1 MNTSTRILAAALF
14 ASVLVVPGTASAA
27 SPVIISEFMAANSTT
42 LADEDG
48 EFSDWIELYNSSVA
62 SVNLLDWSLTDNAGS
77 LTKWRFPATN
87 VPPGGFITVFASE
100 KNRRTPGA
108 PLHTNF
114 RLGASGEYLAL
125 IEPDGVTVATQFSPA
140 FPAQVT
146 DVSFGFGL
154 ETRSFTLVP
163 TNAAIRA
170 LIPGG
175 STFGNS
181 WTLAN
186 FDDSAWIAG
195 AGAVGFD
202 TGIPDPVEDLY
213 STTVSSAAPIAW
225 WRFSETIGT
234 AAANSGSLGSAINAT
249 YQGSP
254 TLNQPGPRPTAFGG
268 FETTNAAPRLNGTT
282 GRIQVTDNAAFDFG
296 TGAYSIAMWFN
307 PANAGTRGDL
317 FTYKASGNDYG
328 IHLASSGANTI
339 SVYHNAFIG
348 TGGSVAN
355 NQWYFLVVTRNAS
368 GLTTAYLN
376 GAAILSGNDT
386 ASMNIANDLVIGANH
401 GGTPSAPSIPFN
413 GLLDEVAIYNR
424 ALSTDEITRQYQTA
438 LSGGA
443 SYATFLGTDLRTAML
458 GVNSSAYLRLP
469 FTVTNVAEVDRLL
482 LRLRYD
488 DGFVAYLNGQEI
500 LSANA
505 PETRE
510 WNSAASA
517 RHTDSA
523 ALAFEEFNLNDAR
536 GALVVGQNVLAI
548 HGLNIS
554 ADNSD
559 FLLHAELLAT
569 SFGALGNVPRYFTQP
584 TPGDI
589 NGVGAADLGP
599 IITGVQFTPAL
610 PNRPSDTD
618 DITVTAR
625 VSAAFS
631 AVTNIT
637 LRYRVMY
644 GVTNFLPMLD
654 DGAHGDGVAGDGV
667 FGAVIPESASTPGQ
681 MVRFLVTATDATG
694 RTSRWPLFE
703 DPLGSAEYLG
713 TVVANPAVTSTLPI
727 FEWFTADVPN
737 STTRVGTRASVLLN
751 GEFFDNVFIRTRG
764 SATTSGQ
771 KFDFN
776 RGQHPKINDV
786 VGRVEEINLNGGGSD
801 PTLLR
806 PPIAFETFH
815 IAGSLSLH
823 SHHMQLR
830 RNGGADRVAIYVE
843 QPDDEYLQ
851 ARGLDPE
858 GALYKFDQ
866 RSNLNPIF
874 SDSTDGV
881 QKRTR
886 RYEDNSDLQAF
897 VNGLNLAD
905 ADARMAHFFDN
916 ANVPNLINYVAVRA
930 INMDSDDV
938 RKNMYMYRDTRGTGE
953 WFILPWDKDWTYG
966 IEGDGGTFLRHPFFG
981 DQFHAKQNANQY
993 SVLWTVIFNDPPL
1006 REMYLRRLRT
1016 LMDQYLQPP
1025 GTPAAEGWFEQRV
1038 DQWYRSLSNA
1048 FPGTIANVN
1057 AIKNYFPT
1065 RRTDLFVTYSATNTA
1080 RPVADRLIPDALPIN
1095 AGVEIAAVDFNPG
1108 SGNQAEEYICLT
1120 NALPFA
1126 VDISGWRL
1134 DGAVQHTFAA
1144 GTVVRGNNVMY
1155 VSPNVNAFR
1164 ARTTGPRGGLGLF
1177 VQGNYHGQLSA
1188 RGEDVRLV
1196 DHFGNTRQT
1205 FAYTEAPSLVQQ
1217 FLRVTEIM
1225 YHPTALAGNTNAA
1238 EDFEFVELRNVSP
1251 NVTLNLS
1258 GVRFVSGIEFDFA
1271 NAGGNTLSPG
1281 QRVVVV
1287 KNGLAFASR
1296 YGWNAPLVAGQ
1307 YTGSLENNGERLR
1320 LVDASGEEIL
1330 DFSYN
1335 NSWHPMTDG
1344 LGFSL
1349 VVVDENAAPE
1359 TWNNRSQW
1367 RVSGFLGGTPSWEDP
1382 GAPNVP
1388 TVLVNEILSRSDVP
1402 PPTDSIELF
1411 NPSAND
1417 VNLGGWFLSDDFNT
1431 PKKFRIPT
1439 GTTIEAG
1446 AFRVFTE
1453 ADFNAGA
1460 TAFALSSDGDEV
1472 WLFSADADGNLTGY
1486 FHGFDFGAAEDGVTF
1501 GRHVI
1506 STGDEKYVAQ
1516 SSRTLG
1522 AVNAGPRI
1530 GPIVVN
1536 ELHYHPAEFAD
1547 GSDNSDDE
1555 FIELLNISGA
1565 SVALYDATNTWR
1577 LSGGVDFVFPPNVT
1591 LASGEFALLV
1601 HFNPTNAARL
1611 AAFRAKF
1618 GVAEGVQI
1626 FGPYSGKL
1634 SNDGEDVELKKPTTP
1649 LPAGVPYVLV
1659 DKVSYGDS
1667 APWPAGADGFGHSL
1681 QRVNSAGYGNDPANW
1696 LAAEPTAAGSH
1707 VSTGSAPVLIT
1718 QPQSQTVVAYSSPV
1732 LSVTASGTGPFRY
1745 QWRANGANL
1754 PGATNALL
1762 ILANIQPNENGAY
1775 QCLVANANG
1784 SVVSSN
1790 AVLSIIYGAAIL
1802 AQPQSVSIRGSTNAV
1817 DYGSTTNRN
1826 ATFNVS
1832 AYSSSPVTYQW
1843 RFNGTPIPEATTP
1856 SLTVSNVT
1864 LAQDGLYDVEVTDAI
1879 GSLTSVPARLS
1890 VLLTPGIVQPPV
1902 NQTVVAGSDI
1912 TFSVGIS
1919 GNPAPF
1925 SYSWRRGSTPV
1936 ASVLGSDSRLN
1947 IVTINANTTGFVL
1960 TNNIL
1965 SSNFTCRIVITNA
1978 AYPAPGA
1985 TTTFVVT
1992 VLADSDGDGL
2002 SDLFE
2007 QTFFNTTTGGEAS
2020 IDSDGDGL
2028 TNAQEQKAGTDPT
2041 NAASFLKIDSIAAAG
2056 STTLTFGAVSN
2067 RTYSV
2072 QFIDSL
2078 NPGSWNTLTAVP
2090 ARSTNWTAT
2099 IQDATPNAN
2108 RFYRLA
2114 TP

>member
-1 MNTSTRILAAALF
+1 MNISTRILALGLLASALIAPCAAN
-14 ASVLVVPGTASAA
+14 AA
-27 SPVIISEFMAANSTT
+27 SPVIISEFMAANSST

-48 EFSDWIELYNSSVA
+48 EFSDWIELYNSSSA
-62 SVNLLDWSLTDNAGS
+62 NVNLLDWALTDNAGS
-77 LTKWRFPATN
+77 PTKWRFPATN
-87 VPPGGFITVFASE
+87 VPPGGFITIFASE

-114 RLGASGEYLAL
+114 KLGAGGEYLAL
-125 IEPDGVTVATQFSPA
+125 VEPDGVTVATQFSPA

-154 ETRSFTLVP
+154 ETTSFTLLP
-163 TNAAIRA
+163 TNAAVRA
-170 LIPGG
+170 LVPANG
-175 STFGNS
+175 SLGNA
-181 WTLAN
+181 WTLPA
-186 FDDSAWIAG
+186 FDDSSWIAG
-195 AGAVGFD
+195 TGAVGFD
-202 TGIPDPVEDLY
+202 IGVPDPVEDLY
-213 STTVSSAAPIAW
+213 SAAVSSAAPIAW
-225 WRFSETIGT
+225 WRFSETTGT
-234 AAANSGSLGSAINAT
+234 AAANSGSLGAAISAT

-307 PANAGTRGDL
+307 PANATARGDL
-317 FTYKASGNDYG
+317 FTYKATGNDYG
-328 IHLASSGANTI
+328 IHMASSGANTI

-355 NQWYFLVVTRNAS
+355 NQWHFLVVTRTAS

-376 GAAILSGNDT
+376 GVAILSGNDT

-401 GGTPSAPSIPFN
+401 GGTPSNISIPFN

-424 ALSTDEITRQYQTA
+424 ALATDEISRQYQTA

-443 SYATFLGTDLRTAML
+443 SYTAFLGTDLRTAMH

-505 PETRE
+505 ATAND
-510 WNSAASA
+510 WNAAATA
-517 RHTDSA
+517 RHADNA

-559 FLLHAELLAT
+559 FLLHAELTAT

-584 TPGDI
+584 TAGNV
-589 NGVGAADLGP
+589 NGVGSADLGP

-610 PNRPSDTD
+610 PTRPSDTD

-625 VSAAFS
+625 VSPSFS

-654 DGAHGDGVAGDGV
+654 DGAHGDGLAGDGV
-667 FGAVIPESASTPGQ
+667 FGAIIPASASTPGQ
-681 MVRFLVTATDATG
+681 MVRFLVTASDAAG
-694 RTSRWPLFE
+694 RTSRWPLYE

-713 TVVANPAVTSTLPI
+713 TVVANPAVSSTLPI

-751 GEFFDNVFIRTRG
+751 GEFFDNVFVRTRG

-776 RGQHPKINDV
+776 RGQHPKVSDL
-786 VGRVEEINLNGGGSD
+786 VGRVEEMNLNGGGSD

-823 SHHMQLR
+823 SHHMLLR
-830 RNGGADRVAIYVE
+830 RNAGADRVAIYVE
-843 QPDDEYLQ
+843 QPDDEYLE

-905 ADARMAHFFDN
+905 QNARIAHFFDN

-1025 GTPAAEGWFEQRV
+1025 GTPAATGWFEQRV

-1048 FPGTIANVN
+1048 FPGTLANVN

-1065 RRTDLFVTYSATNTA
+1065 RGTDLFVTYSVTNTA
-1080 RPVADRLIPDALPIN
+1080 RPAADRLIPDALPIN
-1095 AGVEIAAVDFNPG
+1095 AGVAIAAVDFNPA

-1126 VDISGWRL
+1126 VDISGWQL

-1177 VQGNYHGQLSA
+1177 VQGNYRGQLSA
-1188 RGEDVRLV
+1188 RGEGVRLV
-1196 DHFGNTRQT
+1196 DPFGNTRQT
-1205 FAYTEAPSLVQQ
+1205 FAYTGAPSLAQQ

-1225 YHPTALAGNTNAA
+1225 YHPTALAGNTNGA
-1238 EDFEFVELRNVSP
+1238 EDFEFIEVRNISP
-1251 NVTLNLS
+1251 SVTLNLN
-1258 GVRFVSGIEFDFA
+1258 GVRFVGGIEFDFT
-1271 NAGGNTLSPG
+1271 NAGGGTLAPG

-1307 YTGSLENNGERLR
+1307 YTGSLENNGERIR
-1320 LVDASGEEIL
+1320 LVDAAGEEIL

-1335 NSWHPMTDG
+1335 NSWQPMTDG

-1349 VVVDENAAPE
+1349 VVVNENAAPDS
-1359 TWNNRSQW
+1359 WNNRSQW
-1367 RVSGFLGGTPSWEDP
+1367 RSSGFLDGTPSWEDP

-1388 TVLVNEILSRSDVP
+1388 AVLVSEILSRSDVP

-1411 NPSAND
+1411 NPTPNV
-1417 VNLGGWFLSDDFNT
+1417 VNIGGWFLSDDFNT
-1431 PKKFRIPT
+1431 PKKFRIPN
-1439 GTTIEAG
+1439 GTTLAAG

-1472 WLFSADADGNLTGY
+1472 WLFSTDANGNLTGY
-1486 FHGFDFGAAEDGVTF
+1486 FHGFDFGAADDGVTF
-1501 GRHVI
+1501 GRHVT
-1506 STGDEKYVAQ
+1506 STGEEKFVAQ
-1516 SSRTLG
+1516 TSRTLG
-1522 AVNAGPRI
+1522 AVNSGPRV
-1530 GPIVVN
+1530 GPIVIN

-1565 SVALYDATNTWR
+1565 NVALYDSTNTWR
-1577 LSGGVDFVFPPNVT
+1577 LSGGVDFSFPANVT

-1601 HFNPTNAARL
+1601 NFNPTNAAQL
-1611 AAFRAKF
+1611 AAFRAKS
-1618 GVAEGVQI
+1618 GVTTGVQI
-1626 FGPYSGKL
+1626 FGPYSGQL

-1659 DKVSYGDS
+1659 DKVSYRDS
-1667 APWPAGADGFGHSL
+1667 APWPAGADGFGLSL
-1681 QRVNSAGYGNDPANW
+1681 QRVNATTYGNDPANW
-1696 LAAEPTAAGSH
+1696 LAAEPTAAKSH
-1707 VSTGSAPVLIT
+1707 VGAGSEPVLVT
-1718 QPQSQTVVAYSSPV
+1718 QPQSQTVVAFSSTV
-1732 LSVTASGTGPFRY
+1732 LGVTAGGTGPFRY
-1745 QWRANGANL
+1745 QWRFNGANL
-1754 PGATNALL
+1754 AGATNALL
-1762 ILANIQPNENGAY
+1762 FLANIQPDQNGAY
-1775 QCLVANANG
+1775 QCMVANASG

-1790 AVLSIIYGAAIL
+1790 AIISITYGAAIL
-1802 AQPQSVSIRGSTNAV
+1802 AQPQSVSLRGSTNAV
-1817 DYGSTTNRN
+1817 DYGSTTNRSV
-1826 ATFNVS
+1826 TFNVA
-1832 AYSSSPVTYQW
+1832 AYSSSAVTYQW
-1843 RFNGTPIPEATTP
+1843 RFNGAPIPGATTP
-1856 SLTVSNVT
+1856 SLTISNIT

-1879 GSLTSVPARLS
+1879 GSLTSIPARLS
-1890 VLLTPGIVQPPV
+1890 VLLTPIIVQPPV

-1925 SYSWRRGSTPV
+1925 SYSWRRGAAPV
-1936 ASVLGSDSRLN
+1936 ANVLASDSRVN
-1947 IVTINANTTGFVL
+1947 IVTVNANTAGFVL

-1965 SSNFTCRIVITNA
+1965 VSNFTCRIVVTNA
-1978 AYPAPGA
+1978 AFSAPGA
-1985 TTTFVVT
+1985 STTFTVT
-1992 VLADSDGDGL
+1992 VIADSDGDGL

-2007 QTFFNTTTGGEAS
+2007 QTFFGSSTGGSAS
-2020 IDSDGDGL
+2020 LDSDGDGL

-2041 NAASFLKIDSIAAAG
+2041 NAASFLKIDSITSAG
-2056 STTLTFGAVSN
+2056 STTLTFGAISN

-2072 QFIDSL
+2072 QFSDSL
-2078 NPGSWNTLTAVP
+2078 NPGSWNTLSAVP

-2099 IQDATPNAN
+2099 IQDSTPNAN